1 MPLVDSFGRKINYL
15 RLSITDR
22 CNFRCLY
29 CMPEDG
35 VNKVCHH
42 EILSYEELLLLART
56 VVPLGIEKIRVTGG
70 EPLVRTGVVP
80 FLKELSQLPGLRQLV
95 LTTNASLLEDMATQL
110 KDAGVQRL
118 NISLDSLCPDNFA
131 AITRGGDLAKVLA
144 GIRRANEIGFPVKI
158 NVVAMRGVNDHE
170 FLDFAAL
177 TIEKPFAIRFI
188 EYMPTRKDESWE
200 SRVISGEEILQR
212 IAERYPLQPVVRGEM
227 AGPSR
232 DYKIDGA
239 LGTVGVITPVSGH
252 FCHDCNRIRVT
263 SQGMVK
269 NCLFADTEVDL
280 KPYLRAGDVTALQE
294 MLKKI
299 VTDKPGKYLISDKE
313 SSHQPFSMSKV
324 GG

>member
-1 MPLVDSFGRKINYL
+1 MALVDSYGRKINYL
-15 RLSITDR
+15 RLSVTDR

-35 VNKVCHH
+35 VSKVCHQ

-70 EPLVRTGVVP
+70 EPLVRSGIIS
-80 FLKELSQLPGLRQLV
+80 FLKELSQIPELRQLV
-95 LTTNASLLEDMATQL
+95 LTTNASLLEGMADQL
-110 KDAGVQRL
+110 KEAGVQRL
-118 NISLDSLCPDNFA
+118 NISLDSLCPENFSR
-131 AITRGGDLAKVLA
+131 ITRGADLSKVLA
-144 GIRRANEIGFPVKI
+144 GIRRAEEAGFPIKI

-177 TIEKPFAIRFI
+177 TITKPYSIRFI
-188 EYMPTRKDESWE
+188 EYMPTQQDLAWE
-200 SRVISGEEILQR
+200 SHVISGEDILAR
-212 IAERYPLQPVVRGEM
+212 IADKYTLQPVVRGEM

-232 DYKIDGA
+232 DYKIPGA

-252 FCHDCNRIRVT
+252 FCQDCNRIRVT

-269 NCLFADTEVDL
+269 NCLFADAEVDL
-280 KPYLRAGDVTALQE
+280 KSYLRAGNIPALE
-294 MLKKI
+294 EILRKI
-299 VTDKPGKYLISDKE
+299 VTEKPGKYLIAGKE
-313 SSHQPFSMSKV
+313 QSHQPFSMSKV